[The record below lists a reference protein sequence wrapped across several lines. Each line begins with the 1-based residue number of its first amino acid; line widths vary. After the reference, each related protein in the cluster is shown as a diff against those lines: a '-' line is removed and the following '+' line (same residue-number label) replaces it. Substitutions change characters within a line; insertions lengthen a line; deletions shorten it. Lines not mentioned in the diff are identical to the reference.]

1 MLGLPTLDV
10 AIGIAFFY
18 LIFSLICTTANEAIA
33 RWLKRRPR
41 TLQEAIHQLLGNTEL
56 ENAVLAHPLI
66 GNLSRSRPG
75 KAKGGSEVPSYIPA
89 STFATALLDLLT
101 GKEPI
106 TDLPAVRNA
115 LAARDASGGSIST
128 QDGKS
133 IPIPRSTQIALKTLL
148 DRAGNN
154 SDRFHAE
161 IESWYNAT
169 MDRAEGWYKRYV
181 QRQTYI
187 LAAAIVLWADFDT
200 LQVGRRL
207 WTDSALRTVVVEQ
220 ARQRVNLTNS
230 GQLPLATYENPEKP
244 DEGKPIQ
251 VEHTGA
257 SSPLTEGEQALV
269 GSVTGWE
276 RDLGELRNELAAVS
290 NAADSRSKSSIYVVW
305 AFMHIFGWSISLFA
319 ISLGAPFW
327 FDVLNRFMNLR
338 NAGRAPDEPRAK
350 NAGGSLALAPA
361 KNSGSP
367 ATAEA

>member
-1 MLGLPTLDV
+1 MLGLTTLDV

-133 IPIPRSTQIALKTLL
+133 IPIPCSTEPGITRIGSTLKSRVGTTRPWIERKDGISATFKGRHTSLPQRSCCGRTLT
-148 DRAGNN
+148 R
-154 SDRFHAE
+154 
-161 IESWYNAT
+161 
-169 MDRAEGWYKRYV
+169 
-181 QRQTYI
+181 
-187 LAAAIVLWADFDT
+187 
-200 LQVGRRL
+200 
-207 WTDSALRTVVVEQ
+207 
-220 ARQRVNLTNS
+220 
-230 GQLPLATYENPEKP
+230 
-244 DEGKPIQ
+244 
-251 VEHTGA
+251 
-257 SSPLTEGEQALV
+257 
-269 GSVTGWE
+269 
-276 RDLGELRNELAAVS
+276 
-290 NAADSRSKSSIYVVW
+290 SRSGAGSGPIRRCVPSWSSRR
-305 AFMHIFGWSISLFA
+305 ASASI
-319 ISLGAPFW
+319 
-327 FDVLNRFMNLR
+327 
-338 NAGRAPDEPRAK
+338 
-350 NAGGSLALAPA
+350 
-361 KNSGSP
+361 
-367 ATAEA
+367 

>member
-10 AIGIAFFY
+10 AIGVAFFY

-33 RWLKRRPR
+33 RWLKKRPR
-41 TLQEAIHQLLGNTEL
+41 TLEEAIHQLLGNADL
-56 ENAVLAHPLI
+56 ENVVLNHPLI
-66 GNLSRSRPG
+66 CNLSRSKPD
-75 KAKGGSEVPSYIPA
+75 KTKGGRELPSYIPA
-89 STFATALLDLLT
+89 ASFATALLDLFT
-101 GKEPI
+101 GKESIRELEP
-106 TDLPAVRNA
+106 VRKA
-115 LAARDASGGSIST
+115 LTTGDANGGSITT

-133 IPIPRSTQIALKTLL
+133 IRVPRSTQIALKTLL
-148 DRAGNN
+148 DRAGGD

-169 MDRAEGWYKRYV
+169 MDRAQGWYKRYI

-200 LQVGRRL
+200 LQVVRRL

-220 ARQRVNLTNS
+220 ARGRVNLTNS
-230 GQLPLATYENPEKP
+230 GELPLATYENPEKP
-244 DEGKPIQ
+244 DQGKPIQ

-269 GSVTGWE
+269 GDVTGWG
-276 RDLGELRNELAAVS
+276 RDLGELRSALAAS
-290 NAADSRSKSSIYVVW
+290 GNAADGRSKSLNILIWVL
-305 AFMHIFGWSISLFA
+305 MHIFGWSISLLA

-350 NAGGSLALAPA
+350 NAGGA
-361 KNSGSP
+361 K
-367 ATAEA
+367 ATAEAQ